1 MLKSKIKVSIISSF
15 IIAVLIMAG
24 SYFLDSCTM
33 VQAQDS
39 VEKAYDLRMHGHA
52 DSAVVLLNEVI
63 KANPEEAKA
72 YYELAR
78 AQQHLMLAR
87 QKYDI
92 PDVVYN
98 ASKATDLDPE
108 NIIFAQFESNARF
121 LEVYMELMGGNE
133 DVHSKL
139 EQAEKAYEK
148 VLELNSC
155 FTPALITLTEINA
168 FIPVEM
174 GGNPEK
180 AKTYAARLEACDK
193 IQALRANVF
202 LLPEDANLIEY
213 WEEAYKNN
221 DKNAIVCAELGKAYL
236 LYGDLENGR
245 EHIMEAFKLNPE
257 NCSLL
262 LDLARATMMNA
273 MQNRDTL
280 LAEQA
285 LLSFEDFLDSDND
298 IPASLK
304 AYAYGMMGITC
315 YRALN
320 DKDMGDK
327 YMQLKEEQDPF
338 CTRAFGPPSPL
349 LFTQLDELST
359 SVSYY
364 SRPF

>member
-1 MLKSKIKVSIISSF
+1 
-15 IIAVLIMAG
+15 
-24 SYFLDSCTM
+24 
-33 VQAQDS
+33 
-39 VEKAYDLRMHGHA
+39 MHGQA
-52 DSAVVLLNEVI
+52 DSAVVLLNEFI
-63 KANPEEAKA
+63 ETNPEKATA

-92 PDVVYN
+92 PDVVFN
-98 ASKATDLDPE
+98 ASKASELDPD
-108 NIIFAQFESNARF
+108 NIIFAQFEANARF
-121 LEVYMELMGGNE
+121 LEVYMRLMGGNE
-133 DVHSKL
+133 DVHAQL

-155 FTPALITLTEINA
+155 FTPVLITLTEINA
-168 FIPVEM
+168 FIPEEM

-193 IQALRANVF
+193 VQALRANVF
-202 LLPEDANLIEY
+202 LLSEDANLVEY

-221 DKNAIVCAELGKAYL
+221 DKNAIVCEELGKAYL

-245 EHIMEAFKLNPE
+245 EHIMEAYKLNPD

-285 LLSFEDFLDSDND
+285 LLSFEDFLDSDD
-298 IPASLK
+298 DMPASLK
-304 AYAYGMMGITC
+304 AYAYGMMGITS

-320 DKDMGDK
+320 DNDMGDK
-327 YMQLKEEQDPF
+327 YMQLKDEQDPF
-338 CTRAFGPPSPL
+338 CTKAFGPPSPL
-349 LFTQLDELST
+349 LFTKLDELST
-359 SVSYY
+359 NVSYY

>member
-1 MLKSKIKVSIISSF
+1 MFKLRIKETIILASTILGTIMLVY
-15 IIAVLIMAG
+15 VLQ
-24 SYFLDSCTM
+24 SCTM
-33 VQAQDS
+33 VKAQDT
-39 VEKAYDLRMHGHA
+39 VEQAYDLRMHGHA
-52 DSAVVLLNEVI
+52 DSAIILLNGVI
-63 KANPEEAKA
+63 ESNPENAIA

-92 PDVVYN
+92 PDVVSN
-98 ASKATDLDPE
+98 AAKASELDPE
-108 NIIFAQFESNARF
+108 NIIFAQFEASARF

-133 DVHSKL
+133 DVHTQL
-139 EQAEKAYEK
+139 GQAEKAYEK

-155 FTPALITLTEINA
+155 FTPVLITLTEINA
-168 FIPVEM
+168 FIPEEM
-174 GGNPEK
+174 GGSPEK
-180 AKTYAARLEACDK
+180 AKTYAAQLEACDK

-202 LLPEDANLIEY
+202 LLPEDANLVEY

-236 LYGDLENGR
+236 LYGDLEEGR
-245 EHIMEAFKLNPE
+245 EHIMEAYKLNPD
-257 NCSLL
+257 NCDLL

-280 LAEQA
+280 LAKQA
-285 LLSFEDFLDSDND
+285 LKSFEDFLKTND
-298 IPASLK
+298 DMPAPLR
-304 AYAYGMMGITC
+304 AYTYGMMALTC
-315 YRALN
+315 NRALN
-320 DKDMGDK
+320 DQDLGDK

-349 LFTQLDELST
+349 LFTKLDELST
-359 SVSYY
+359 SVNYY